1 MSHLTAHAKRVC
13 CWAHVNY
20 YKTIRTMT
28 IRWASDKK
36 HGKSLHILRLQD
48 EKSTNKEHS
57 RYLSVTSHMWAQQF
71 KSAINWA
78 SFHISFHISYSPL
91 LSETSLRE
99 KKKET
104 FMMRTWGIFFS
115 KCLPQPV
122 SFLSNTSTIVC
133 LKMSI
138 ASHFLWS
145 VNVIL
150 SGIFGESFVF
160 PYFM

>member
-36 HGKSLHILRLQD
+36 KGKSLHILRLQD

-99 KKKET
+99 KKRKHSW
-104 FMMRTWGIFFS
+104 WGHEEY
-115 KCLPQPV
+115 
-122 SFLSNTSTIVC
+122 SFQNVYLN
-133 LKMSI
+133 L
-138 ASHFLWS
+138 FLFCQIQ
-145 VNVIL
+145 VQ
-150 SGIFGESFVF
+150 
-160 PYFM
+160 

>member
-36 HGKSLHILRLQD
+36 KGKSLHILRLQD

-57 RYLSVTSHMWAQQF
+57 RYLSVTSHMWVQQF

-99 KKKET
+99 KKGNIHDED
-104 FMMRTWGIFFS
+104 MRNILFKMF
-115 KCLPQPV
+115 
-122 SFLSNTSTIVC
+122 TSTC
-133 LKMSI
+133 
-138 ASHFLWS
+138 
-145 VNVIL
+145 
-150 SGIFGESFVF
+150 FVF
-160 PYFM
+160 VKYKYNSLP